1 MNLLTLLVG
10 IEKDAEGKQLDPVRR
25 AMAMKSLRRAAAQ
38 EFGGYTL
45 THCEGGWVNDAGA
58 LVAEGTLRVD
68 AYTDHGRDACA
79 RFAERV
85 RVMFGQGS
93 VAMEFRAAPGL
104 DFVTAPK
111 SDNERLANIIF

>member
-45 THCEGGWVNDAGA
+45 THCEGGWVNDAGLRLPEGESLHASA
-58 LVAEGTLRVD
+58 LHLPRKKPEKDDDENNGKKNRQDV
-68 AYTDHGRDACA
+68 
-79 RFAERV
+79 
-85 RVMFGQGS
+85 
-93 VAMEFRAAPGL
+93 
-104 DFVTAPK
+104 
-111 SDNERLANIIF
+111 